1 MFGIPT
7 KFQQLTM
14 ETLFGRFPH
23 LVEDIFGL
31 LNGKTLSCCTQTN
44 KIWKENLEAYRQHLV
59 KKMQKH
65 LENQNIEIGPVSNYD
80 EEGGQNL
87 PWEQLPLPLLV
98 EFERSFCDY
107 DYNLK
112 GFKIN
117 LRIMSMTPVLLGI
130 FIKNGVK
137 YVVVWSRKKHGSV
150 EVLENPSM
158 NHALSYLDLVKYKF
172 NNQPQI
178 YNNFL
183 DIMKEFKFKRI
194 DTAGVVTQV
203 SQLFN
208 GYPELIS
215 GLNIFLPPGQKME
228 VHRAVGWSENAG
240 GQVVMWWT

>member
-1 MFGIPT
+1 
-7 KFQQLTM
+7 M
-14 ETLFGRFPH
+14 ETVFGRFPH

-31 LNGKTLSCCTQTN
+31 LNGKTLSCCTLIN
-44 KIWKENLEAYRQHLV
+44 KIWKENLEVYRQHLV

-80 EEGGQNL
+80 EEECQNL
-87 PWEQLPLPLLV
+87 PGIPWEQLPLPLLV

-137 YVVVWSRKKHGSV
+137 YVMVWSRKRHGSV
-150 EVLENPSM
+150 LFQRLEGALM
-158 NHALSYLDLVKYKF
+158 NNALSYLDLVKSRF
-172 NNQPQI
+172 DNQPQI
-178 YNNFL
+178 YKQFL
-183 DIMKEFKFKRI
+183 DVLKEVKSESI

-208 GYPELIS
+208 GYPELIR
-215 GLNIFLPPGQKME
+215 GFNTFLPPGHKME
-228 VHRAVGWSENAG
+228 VHRAVGWSENPEG
-240 GQVVMWWT
+240 RVVMWWT

>member
-1 MFGIPT
+1 
-7 KFQQLTM
+7 M

-23 LVEDIFGL
+23 LVEGIFGL
-31 LNGKTLSCCTQTN
+31 LNGKTLSCCTQMN
-44 KIWKENLEAYRQHLV
+44 KIWKENLEVYRQHLV

-87 PWEQLPLPLLV
+87 PGIPWEQLSLPLLV

-117 LRIMSMTPVLLGI
+117 LRIMSVTPVLLGI

-137 YVVVWSRKKHGSV
+137 YVIVWSRKKHGSILLQS
-150 EVLENPSM
+150 LENPSM
-158 NHALSYLDLVKYKF
+158 DNALSYIDLVKYKF
-172 NNQPQI
+172 DNQPQI

-183 DIMKEFKFKRI
+183 DILKEFKSESI
-194 DTAGVVTQV
+194 DAAGVVIQV

-208 GYPELIS
+208 GYPELIK
-215 GLNIFLPPGQKME
+215 GFNIFLPPGHKME
-228 VHRAVGWSENAG
+228 VHRAVGWTENSG
-240 GQVVMWWT
+240 GRVVMWWT

>member
-1 MFGIPT
+1 
-7 KFQQLTM
+7 M

-31 LNGKTLSCCTQTN
+31 LNGKTLSCCTQIN
-44 KIWKENLEAYRQHLV
+44 KIWNENLEVYRQHLV

-80 EEGGQNL
+80 EEGDQNL
-87 PWEQLPLPLLV
+87 PGIPWEQLPLPLLV

-112 GFKIN
+112 GCKIN

-137 YVVVWSRKKHGSV
+137 YVMVWSRKKHGSV
-150 EVLENPSM
+150 LLQRLKNPSM
-158 NHALSYLDLVKYKF
+158 DNALSYLDLVKYKF
-172 NNQPQI
+172 DNQPEI

-183 DIMKEFKFKRI
+183 DILKEFKSESI

-208 GYPELIS
+208 GYPELIR
-215 GLNIFLPPGQKME
+215 GFNIFLPPGHKME

>member
-1 MFGIPT
+1 
-7 KFQQLTM
+7 M

-44 KIWKENLEAYRQHLV
+44 KMWKENLEAYRQHLV

-87 PWEQLPLPLLV
+87 PGIPWEQLPLPLLV
-98 EFERSFCDY
+98 EFERSFCDH

-117 LRIMSMTPVLLGI
+117 LRIMSKTPVLLGI

-137 YVVVWSRKKHGSV
+137 YVIVWSQKKQGSV
-150 EVLENPSM
+150 QRLEKPSI
-158 NHALSYLDLVKYKF
+158 NDALSYLDSVKYKF
-172 NNQPQI
+172 GTETNQPQI

-183 DIMKEFKFKRI
+183 DTMKEFKSKNI
-194 DTAGVVTQV
+194 DTAGMVTQV

-208 GYPELIS
+208 GYPELIK
-215 GLNIFLPPGQKME
+215 GMNIFLPPGHEME
-228 VHRAVGWSENAG
+228 VHRAVGWSDNSEG
-240 GQVVMWWT
+240 RVVMWWT